1 MRRISVERRLL
12 LKAAFGAAFGLIN
25 GASLADILQAGSG
38 ADIKGQAD
46 TKGGDD
52 LLSAQSR
59 LGENLIRYL
68 ADHAKEGAKD
78 GVKDGAKDAAKTGGA
93 NWIVSPASL
102 ASILSFVDLGA
113 NPLMRSA
120 IHRTLGYK
128 PAAKRRTEQD
138 LAVLRNGVA
147 AISARAAMGGP
158 LALANLL
165 AFDLSTRPRQLA
177 LMGLSG
183 AGADVLVDHL
193 GDPKM
198 IGRINDWV
206 RQKTHGLIPA
216 IIEEAPADMGLVA
229 VNALYFRDRW
239 KIPFDLARTQI
250 EPFQTVSGKPVDVRM
265 MHSPAAKFSFRQDD
279 RFIAT
284 ELGYANDDFK
294 LVVVTTKSVPAQV
307 SEFSV
312 VADWLNGQGFELRS
326 GEIGLPKVNLAAA
339 EELLRPLDALG
350 LRPARQMPDALD
362 GFSAMPLVITR
373 IVQKLELHLSEEGT
387 EASAATAVVT
397 TRSLGS
403 HDHVRMIVDKPFM
416 FALRDQK
423 TGLVLFTGYVGA
435 PAEASRTSFRQ

>member
-1 MRRISVERRLL
+1 LL
-12 LKAAFGAAFGLIN
+12 LRAAFGTAFGLIN
-25 GASLADILQAGSG
+25 GASLADILQAGG
-38 ADIKGQAD
+38 GPDNKGQTD
-46 TKGGDD
+46 IKGGDD

-68 ADHAKEGAKD
+68 ADHAKDGAKVGAKD
-78 GVKDGAKDAAKTGGA
+78 GAA
-93 NWIVSPASL
+93 NLIVSPASL

-120 IHRTLGYK
+120 IHRTLGFK
-128 PAAKRRTEQD
+128 SAARRRTEQE
-138 LAVLRNGVA
+138 LAALRNSVS
-147 AISARAAMGGP
+147 AISARTAADGP

-183 AGADVLVDHL
+183 AGADVLVDNL

-198 IGRINDWV
+198 VGRINDWV
-206 RQKTHGLIPA
+206 RQKTHELIPS

-229 VNALYFRDRW
+229 INALYFKDRW
-239 KIPFDLARTQI
+239 KTPFDPALTRA
-250 EPFQTVSGKPVDVRM
+250 EPFQTVSGKPVDVKM
-265 MHSPAAKFSFRQDD
+265 MHSPSAKFSFRQDD

-294 LVVVTTKSVPAQV
+294 LVVVTTKSAPAQV
-307 SEFSV
+307 SEFSA

-326 GEIGLPKVNLAAA
+326 GEIGLPKINLTAA

-350 LRPARQMPDALD
+350 LRPARQMPDALN
-362 GFSAMPLVITR
+362 GFSAMSLVITR
-373 IVQKLELHLSEEGT
+373 IVQKLELRLSEEGT
-387 EASAATAVVT
+387 EAAAATAVVT
-397 TRSLGS
+397 MRSLRP

-423 TGLVLFTGYVGA
+423 TGLILFTGYVGA
-435 PAEASRTSFRQ
+435 PAEANKTSFRQ

>member
-1 MRRISVERRLL
+1 
-12 LKAAFGAAFGLIN
+12 
-25 GASLADILQAGSG
+25 
-38 ADIKGQAD
+38 
-46 TKGGDD
+46 
-52 LLSAQSR
+52 
-59 LGENLIRYL
+59 
-68 ADHAKEGAKD
+68 
-78 GVKDGAKDAAKTGGA
+78 
-93 NWIVSPASL
+93 
-102 ASILSFVDLGA
+102 
-113 NPLMRSA
+113 
-120 IHRTLGYK
+120 
-128 PAAKRRTEQD
+128 
-138 LAVLRNGVA
+138 
-147 AISARAAMGGP
+147 MGGP